1 MMISES
7 DVLTCDLM
15 SSFSPLCAL
24 DREVNI
30 TTRISQSISQPIS
43 RSVSSPSS
51 ICFTQNSEAHPGLG
65 AGEIWHRQLFACM
78 YFKMKDQ
85 AL

>member
-7 DVLTCDLM
+7 DLLTSDLM
-15 SSFSPLCAL
+15 SSFSPLRAL

-30 TTRISQSISQPIS
+30 TNRISQSISQPIS

-78 YFKMKDQ
+78 HLKMKDQ